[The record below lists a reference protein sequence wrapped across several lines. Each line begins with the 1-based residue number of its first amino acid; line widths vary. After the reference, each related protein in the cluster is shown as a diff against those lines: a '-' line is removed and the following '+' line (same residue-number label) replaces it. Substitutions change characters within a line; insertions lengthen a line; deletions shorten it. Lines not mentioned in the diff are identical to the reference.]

1 MKEIRIECP
10 CGEFFSFN
18 FDPQDIKLKTRHSS
32 FPPFLLKHKNHL
44 ITVLLDKHYD
54 ILRVEQ
60 VILLHNSNL
69 SSIILTDENQSNVEQ
84 KVNKLIRF
92 IDPRFHFLQFLSKV
106 LQEFKSEEDQFMAGR
121 ITGRYLWHKRREPIL
136 KMGATFSADPIMI
149 LSEEILPIFSKTAQV
164 KVIQENKYS
173 YVLENVISTKFMIGM
188 TQGIVTAIQSF
199 MHTDLPEF
207 LEFVDSGSSIF
218 LSIVNK

>member
-10 CGEFFSFN
+10 CGEFFSYK
-18 FDPQDIKLKTRHSS
+18 FDPQDLKLKIRHSS

-44 ITVLLDKHYD
+44 ITVLLDREYN

-60 VILLHNSNL
+60 VILLKNSNL
-69 SSIILTDENQSNVEQ
+69 KSIILAKENHNNVEES
-84 KVNKLIRF
+84 VHKLIRF

-106 LQEFKSEEDQFMAGR
+106 LKEYKSEEDQFIAGR

-136 KMGATFSADPIMI
+136 KMGATFSADPTMI

-164 KVIQENKYS
+164 KVIHENKFS

-188 TQGIVTAIQSF
+188 TEGIVNAIQSF

-207 LEFVDSGSSIF
+207 LEFVVSGSSIF
-218 LSIVNK
+218 LSIISK